1 MDVSKAIVIL
11 GKTGSGKS
19 SLANTIFGEELFTI
33 DHTINSETEKC
44 QAATKSVNGR
54 KITLIDTPGFFD
66 TDRSEEE
73 LKPAIVR
80 CITEC
85 APGPHAFLI
94 VLKVEKFTEHEK
106 AVIDKICQYFSEEVL
121 KYATVLFT
129 HGDQLP
135 KGKSIMDVVHQN
147 DFMRDLVQKCGG
159 RCHVID
165 NKYWNNPRDEYRSNQ
180 FQVEELLKTIDK
192 TVLAN
197 NGGRYTNEM
206 LQAVEAEIQQEEEL
220 IRQSSENM
228 SEEEIRWQARDRAYK
243 KLMIKLAGVT
253 TVSKAIVI
261 LGKTGSGKSSLANTI
276 FGEELFTIDHTINS
290 ETEKC
295 QAESKSVN
303 GRKIT
308 LIDTPGFFDTD
319 RSEEEL
325 KPAIVRCITECAPG
339 PHAFLIVLKVEKFT
353 EHEKAVIDKI
363 CQYFSEEVLKYAT
376 VLFTHGDQLPKGK
389 SIMDVVHQNDFMKD
403 LVQKC
408 GGRCHVIDNK
418 YWNNP
423 RDEYRSNQFQVEEL
437 LKTIDKTV
445 LANDGG
451 RYTNEM
457 LQAVEAEIQQEEELI
472 RQSSENMSE
481 EEIRRQARDRAH
493 KKLMI
498 KLAGVTTG
506 ALLGALF
513 GVVGMVRAVATVLKS
528 FTVSTNSG
536 RAAAVLAAGT
546 IGVTGGML
554 AGGSAAAAGTS
565 LGALTLTAAVTAS
578 VTGAVK
584 GALTGYDAAEGADSP
599 QEAVKRAN
607 EAVQEEAQSF
617 LDKTNDVLESM
628 LQPKSKQSQNL
639 Y

>member
-44 QAATKSVNGR
+44 RAATKSVNGR

-66 TDRSEEE
+66 TDRSEEDM
-73 LKPAIVR
+73 KPAIVR

-135 KGKSIMDVVHQN
+135 KGKSIMDVVDQN
-147 DFMRDLVQKCGG
+147 
-159 RCHVID
+159 
-165 NKYWNNPRDEYRSNQ
+165 E
-180 FQVEELLKTIDK
+180 
-192 TVLAN
+192 
-197 NGGRYTNEM
+197 
-206 LQAVEAEIQQEEEL
+206 
-220 IRQSSENM
+220 
-228 SEEEIRWQARDRAYK
+228 
-243 KLMIKLAGVT
+243 
-253 TVSKAIVI
+253 
-261 LGKTGSGKSSLANTI
+261 
-276 FGEELFTIDHTINS
+276 
-290 ETEKC
+290 
-295 QAESKSVN
+295 
-303 GRKIT
+303 
-308 LIDTPGFFDTD
+308 
-319 RSEEEL
+319 
-325 KPAIVRCITECAPG
+325 
-339 PHAFLIVLKVEKFT
+339 
-353 EHEKAVIDKI
+353 
-363 CQYFSEEVLKYAT
+363 
-376 VLFTHGDQLPKGK
+376 
-389 SIMDVVHQNDFMKD
+389 FMKD

-457 LQAVEAEIQQEEELI
+457 LQTVEAEIQQEEELI

-481 EEIRRQARDRAH
+481 EEIRRQARDRAY
-493 KKLMI
+493 KKLI
-498 KLAGVTTG
+498 FKLAGVTTG

-513 GVVGMVRAVATVLKS
+513 GVVVMVGAVATVLKIS
-528 FTVSTNSG
+528 SEPVQLRHAVAKTV
-536 RAAAVLAAGT
+536 
-546 IGVTGGML
+546 GVGLTGGIFRG
-554 AGGSAAAAGTS
+554 AVGASGTT
-565 LGALTLTAAVTAS
+565 LGALTLTAA

-639 Y
+639 K